1 MTEADLRARGQAER
15 ERQNEFECR
24 VFCCGSTSCRMSGSQ
39 AVAEAIRHRVA
50 GRADVVLTGCMGL
63 CSHGPLVRIEHR
75 DKPARLLT
83 YMNASDIWKA
93 DADSDLIDSPF
104 PHKEFSLADPFFAKQ
119 RKVVTATLDR
129 NDPTSLAHY
138 LATGG
143 YLAFA
148 EAILRRDSEE
158 VCDDISRSGLRG
170 RGGAGYPAGLKWNAV
185 RRAKGV
191 TKFVVAN
198 GDEGDPGAFMDRTI
212 IEDDPHRLL
221 EGMLIAAYAVGASD
235 AFLYVRV
242 EVPAAVERFN
252 LALADAQAAGLVGP
266 SILGSSFSCDVHVR
280 MGAGAFVC
288 GEETALMASI
298 EGKRGIPRLRP
309 PYPPEHGIHGL
320 PTLINNVETLANVPT
335 IAAEGPEAFA
345 AIGTGSSRGT
355 KVFSMSGSIQRSGVV
370 EVPLGIS
377 LRSIVFEMGGGP
389 KPGHQI
395 KAVQCGGPSG
405 GCVPEKDL
413 DLIVD
418 YDTMKQFGVIM
429 GSGGMIV
436 LDEQTD
442 MVRFS
447 KYFMDFCRDES
458 CGKCVP
464 CRVGTVQMSRLLERI
479 DRGDGSLQDLDRLI
493 ELGELLQQASLCGL
507 GQAAPNPVLG
517 SLRHFRSEFLA
528 KVDRQQHGM
537 KDLSHLI
544 LPSLNVGDTP

>member
-1 MTEADLRARGQAER
+1 MTEAELHALGQAER
-15 ERQNEFECR
+15 ERQEKFECR
-24 VFCCGSTSCRMSGSQ
+24 VFCCDSTSCRMSGSQ
-39 AVAEAIRHRVA
+39 AVVEAIQQQVA

-75 DKPARLLT
+75 DKPATLLT
-83 YMNASDIWKA
+83 RLKASHIT
-93 DADSDLIDSPF
+93 DADDDIDLADSSCQAQ
-104 PHKEFSLADPFFAKQ
+104 EVSLSDPFFAKQ
-119 RKVVTATLDR
+119 KKVVTSTLDR

-143 YLAFA
+143 YQALA
-148 EAILRRDSEE
+148 EAILRRSPESIA
-158 VCDDISRSGLRG
+158 DDIARSGLRG

-185 RRAKGV
+185 RQAKGS

-221 EGMLIAAYAVGASD
+221 EGMLIAAFAVGAGD

-242 EVPAAVERFN
+242 EVPAAIERFKI
-252 LALADAQAAGLVGP
+252 ALADAEAVGLIGS
-266 SILGSSFSCDVHVR
+266 SILGSKFSCDVHVR

-298 EGKRGIPRLRP
+298 EGKRGIPSSRP
-309 PYPPEHGIHGL
+309 PYPPEHGIHGY

-335 IAAEGPEAFA
+335 IIAAGPEAFA

-355 KVFSMSGSIQRSGVV
+355 KVFSISGSIQRSGVI

-377 LRSIVFEMGGGP
+377 LREIVFEMGGGP
-389 KPGHQI
+389 KTGHQI

-405 GCVPEKDL
+405 GCVPENNL
-413 DLIVD
+413 DLTVD

-447 KYFMDFCRDES
+447 KYFMEFCRDES

-464 CRVGTVQMSRLLERI
+464 CRVGTVQMSRLLDRI
-479 DRGDGSLQDLDRLI
+479 DRGNGSLQDIDRLI

-517 SLRHFRSEFLA
+517 SLRHFRGEFLA
-528 KVDRQQHGM
+528 KIGSQQRGIS
-537 KDLSHLI
+537 DLSSMILASLI
-544 LPSLNVGDTP
+544 GNTTP